1 MNSSGARNENEQTVE
16 AHRHRFTTPL
26 RRAFKRLKVTRKPKS
41 SLISSVVNP
50 LSEHSNYASLA
61 SEAGGDDG
69 LLPPPAPRPS
79 RWATP
84 MNTGS
89 PASPIP
95 STVSR
100 SSCML
105 TVRSGLMST
114 STSHGSFQEFNDALS
129 SSPPALPMPRGDLFQ
144 LGLTPVRSVRS
155 SLSFE
160 TRATAG
166 EPLFGPALP
175 ATQRISTV
183 NLARETSDVDMIEIL
198 DRPHPGELT
207 PTPRTSSVSWLPS
220 LSVQRHAM
228 QNPSTTAVFESRNP
242 SQPRRTSFMSKLVGS
257 AWGLAGIGFTSVHG
271 NRRGQSIVPVPRA
284 VDHVF
289 TPLPSIPLGKDSIE
303 QAVFGP
309 AINAGRMSATSLG
322 VRLQTPAEDLPAAN
336 STFRSTGSKSRRD
349 LDYLDGEDVRM
360 GSASQAKVER
370 PKKKRRSDVS
380 EVEPVLSPLRVTRSM
395 SVRQAQVGSPNR
407 VTRST
412 SKRLAETANKSTRRS
427 YEGAR
432 RSKSLKRV

>member
-1 MNSSGARNENEQTVE
+1 MNSSGACNENEQTVE

-41 SLISSVVNP
+41 SLISSIVNP

-89 PASPIP
+89 PAPDEHLDLAWVFPRI
-95 STVSR
+95 
-100 SSCML
+100 
-105 TVRSGLMST
+105 
-114 STSHGSFQEFNDALS
+114 HDALS

-309 AINAGRMSATSLG
+309 AITGSRMSATSLG

-380 EVEPVLSPLRVTRSM
+380 EVELFLSPVRVTRSM

-427 YEGAR
+427 YEAAR